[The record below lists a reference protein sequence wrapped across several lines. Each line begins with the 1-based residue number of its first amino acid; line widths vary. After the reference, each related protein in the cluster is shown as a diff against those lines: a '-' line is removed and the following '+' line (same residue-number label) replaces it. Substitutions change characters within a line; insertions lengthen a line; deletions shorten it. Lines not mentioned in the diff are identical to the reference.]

1 MSKNKGQAITKNM
14 IWKSGRGGTQI
25 CGTTFLLALG
35 FVWTVIVCMYA
46 AVLYYFGFNDYTST
60 SKYVIVVNAPDSFIA
75 YEDLNP
81 YEESLIF
88 YEEWDAP
95 FDFMKMSEFM
105 HEHAAGLT
113 VVFPD
118 DFDDQIKSGSIPEV
132 LTYYRTD
139 TLGYKDLKD
148 SFNDNYLDGYKAYLA
163 DIFNLSAQS
172 DAWAVTND
180 GIPTNGD
187 LSGVML
193 FAQAMGRSF
202 LPILLFI
209 VLLYA
214 AMSNGTE
221 AISGQKERG
230 TFSRILLTPVSR
242 RDIIQS
248 FTNGVFISA
257 SIPAFIIIAL
267 ALLIPVYRH
276 ASGIIPLILLTLSLS
291 LFISALTVMISVMN
305 DSVSSAQTAF
315 LPVFFILVSVAV
327 TCINGGSD
335 PEQFYY
341 FIPVYGQF
349 YGLGDAFN
357 GSTNLSGA
365 LVCSAITAALALAVI
380 EISTKILSNEK
391 FTTTASSEDEDKGN
405 EPTVFSSFIDSVI
418 GMFDVI
424 FFPLFILS
432 VFQILA
438 MIPVAVVYTRD
449 PLYSDFIAG
458 LADVGT
464 VGDIMRKAME
474 IISIFMNDSRF
485 LALMSLSYILIIIAC
500 MYKSRGAANVGL
512 IRKDFGKLYGKGLIV
527 GSALMTLVFILL
539 LIKRHVTV
547 EGFGFPSSK
556 ALLFLFSVIMWV
568 PQGAAEEVMFR
579 GYMIPR
585 VKSLFKKNAC
595 AGRIAAIV
603 ISSVLFSVSHAFNGG
618 FNIIA
623 LINIFLFAV
632 LFALIYER
640 TGSIALTCAA
650 HTMWNLFQGNVFG
663 LSVSGNDAV
672 PSIIATNYTGSD
684 FGPEGTLEA
693 TAVITAALV
702 LFVVM
707 SRRRSSSPK
716 KS

>member
-25 CGTTFLLALG
+25 CGTTFMLALG

-46 AVLYYFGFNDYTST
+46 FVLYYVGFNDYTFS
-60 SKYVIVVNAPDSFIA
+60 SNYVVAVNAPESFRT
-75 YEDLNP
+75 YEEIYP

-95 FDFMKMSEFM
+95 FDFMKMSNFM
-105 HEHAAGLT
+105 HDHAAG
-113 VVFPD
+113 VVIVFPRG
-118 DFDDQIKSGSIPEV
+118 FDDQIKSGQTPEV
-132 LTYYRTD
+132 LSYYRTD
-139 TLGYKDLKD
+139 TLDYKTIRDNFSDDYLAGYKK
-148 SFNDNYLDGYKAYLA
+148 YLTILYSLPE
-163 DIFNLSAQS
+163 QS
-172 DAWAVTND
+172 DSWSVVRGD
-180 GIPTNGD
+180 IPTNGNMP
-187 LSGVML
+187 GYML
-193 FAQAMGRSF
+193 FARAMGRNF

-230 TFSRILLTPVSR
+230 TFSRILLTPVPR
-242 RDIIQS
+242 KDIIKS

-257 SIPAFIIIAL
+257 SIPAVIIIIL
-267 ALLIPVYRH
+267 AFLIPVYRH
-276 ASGIIPLILLTLSLS
+276 LTGLLPLILLTLSLS

-335 PEQFYY
+335 PEKFYY
-341 FIPVYGQF
+341 YIPVYGQF

-357 GSTNLSGA
+357 GTPHIAAA
-365 LVCSAITAALALAVI
+365 LVCSALTSALGVLVTV
-380 EISTKILSNEK
+380 ISTKILSTEK
-391 FTTTASSEDEDKGN
+391 FTSTASSEDEESGDA
-405 EPTVFSSFIDSVI
+405 PTVFSTFIDSVI
-418 GMFDVI
+418 GMFDVV

-432 VFQILA
+432 VFQIIA
-438 MIPVAVVYTRD
+438 MIPIAVIYTRN
-449 PLYSDFIAG
+449 PLYSDFIAD
-458 LADVGT
+458 LANVGT

-474 IISIFMNDSRF
+474 IIGIFMNDSRF
-485 LALMSLSYILIIIAC
+485 LALMSLSYILIILSC
-500 MYKSRGAANVGL
+500 MRKARGAANIGL
-512 IRKDFGKLYGKGLIV
+512 VRKNFGKLYVSGLGYGII
-527 GSALMTLVFILL
+527 LMTLVFIAL
-539 LIKRHVTV
+539 LITGKATF
-547 EGFGFPSSK
+547 EGINMPSPK
-556 ALLFLFSVIMWV
+556 MLFLFSVIMWI

-579 GYMIPR
+579 GYMIP
-585 VKSLFKKNAC
+585 KIESLFKNNAK

-603 ISSVLFSVSHAFNGG
+603 ISSALFSVFHAFNGG

-632 LFALIYER
+632 LFALIFEH

-650 HTMWNLFQGNVFG
+650 HTMWNMFQGNIFG
-663 LSVSGNDAV
+663 LSVSGNEAV

-684 FGPEGTLEA
+684 FGPEGTIEA
-693 TAVITAALV
+693 TVVITAALV

-707 SRRRSSSPK
+707 KRRRSSAPK